1 MSAPPRPLTLEP
13 ASARSGLSRAWR
25 GDRPTLKRYLRDALR
40 PPRVPPGEPFRE
52 ELRDPRVG
60 VVGVTGTL
68 REVQGSTV
76 LFVLVHGL
84 GGRAT
89 STYVLRSAGAF
100 AHHGFSTLALNL
112 RGADRLGDDF
122 YNVAQVADIEAAL
135 ASPRL
140 AAYERIHVIGY
151 SMGGYN
157 TLHHARA
164 PKDPRVAASVALC
177 TPLDLSDAQRHF
189 DAPPAFLYRRHV
201 LRGLK
206 EIYAAIEARGRPLP
220 SPVQDVLAVRTIHAW
235 DRLTVAP
242 HWGYDSPEHY
252 YEALSIRPH
261 LAQLALPVLLL
272 LANHDPIIPAHTIL
286 PHVRKGTGIELCCA
300 PRSGHLAFE
309 AGLDL
314 GQPAK
319 RGLEAQLASWCL
331 KQ

>member
-1 MSAPPRPLTLEP
+1 MSAPPRTRTLEP
-13 ASARSGLSRAWR
+13 VKSSGLARAWR
-25 GDRPTLKRYLRDALR
+25 GDRPTLRRYLSDALR
-40 PPRVPPGEPFRE
+40 PPRVPPGEPFRA
-52 ELRDPRVG
+52 ELRDPRMG
-60 VVGVTGTL
+60 AVGVTGTL
-68 REVQGSTV
+68 REVPGSTV

-89 STYVLRSAGAF
+89 STYILRSAGAF

-112 RGADRLGDDF
+112 RGADRSGDDF
-122 YNVAQVADIEAAL
+122 YNVAEVAELKAAL

-140 AAYERIHVIGY
+140 AAYDRIHVIGF

-177 TPLDLSDAQRHF
+177 TPLDLHDAQRHF

-206 EIYAAIEARGRPLP
+206 EIYAAIGARGRPLP
-220 SPVQDVLAVRTIHAW
+220 SPVDDVNSVRTIHAW

-242 HWGYDSPEHY
+242 HYGYGSPEHY

-261 LAQLALPVLLL
+261 VSSLAIPTLLL
-272 LANHDPIIPAHTIL
+272 LCLHDPIIPAHTIL
-286 PHVRKGTGIELCCA
+286 PHVRKGGPMELRFA

-309 AGLDL
+309 RDL
-314 GQPAK
+314 YLGEPVK
-319 RGLEAQLASWCL
+319 RGLEAQIASWCL
-331 KQ
+331 AQ

>member
-1 MSAPPRPLTLEP
+1 MSAPPRPRIQPP
-13 ASARSGLSRAWR
+13 AAQSSGLARAWR
-25 GDRPTLKRYLRDALR
+25 GDRPTLRRYLSDALR

-52 ELRDPRVG
+52 EQSDPRMGAVG
-60 VVGVTGTL
+60 ITGTL
-68 REVQGSTV
+68 RVVPGSSV
-76 LFVLVHGL
+76 LFVLLHGL

-112 RGADRLGDDF
+112 RGADRSGDDF
-122 YNVAQVADIEAAL
+122 YNVAQVADLEAAL

-140 AAYERIHVIGY
+140 AAYQRIHVIGY

-157 TLHHARA
+157 ALHHARA
-164 PKDPRVAASVALC
+164 PRDPRVAASVALC
-177 TPLDLSDAQRHF
+177 TPLDLHDAQRHF

-206 EIYAAIEARGRPLP
+206 EIYAAIGTRGRPIP
-220 SPVQDVLAVRTIHAW
+220 SPVEDVQAVRTIHAW

-242 HWGYDSPEHY
+242 HYGYESPEHY
-252 YEALSIRPH
+252 YEVLSIRPH
-261 LAQLALPVLLL
+261 LARLAIPALLVL
-272 LANHDPIIPAHTIL
+272 ATHDPIIPAHTIL
-286 PHVRKGTGIELCCA
+286 PHVQRGARLELRYA
-300 PRSGHLAFE
+300 ARSGHLAFE
-309 AGLDL
+309 RDLDL

-331 KQ
+331 AQ